1 MEYMFSNAYVFNGN
15 ISGWNVSNLTYAP
28 YLFSNARKFNQNISG
43 WNVSKLSN
51 MVGMFQGTTVFNQ
64 NISTWN
70 VQKINKTG
78 TSSGAGN
85 ARNLWSKRKQS

>member
-1 MEYMFSNAYVFNGN
+1 
-15 ISGWNVSNLTYAP
+15 
-28 YLFSNARKFNQNISG
+28 
-43 WNVSKLSN
+43 

-70 VQKINKTG
+70 VQKINKTENA
-78 TSSGAGN
+78 SSGAGN